1 MPAETEL
8 GQGFRGFRNRIGA
21 REEVEDNMQRNEKQE
36 LVGALREKMT
46 KAAIAI
52 AVGYK
57 NIDAAATVKLR
68 KTFRDSKV
76 DYKVVKNTLARLAAK
91 GTPLEKFTEGLEG
104 PNAIILGYDDVVAPA
119 KVLRDVLK
127 EQGEKM
133 TVKAGVVQGN
143 LVDAKGL
150 AALAD
155 MPGLTELRGML
166 AGMIAGP
173 ATKLVRLLNTPGG
186 QIARVLKAKSE
197 KAA

>member
-1 MPAETEL
+1 VPEPESAQE
-8 GQGFRGFRNRIGA
+8 GGDG
-21 REEVEDNMQRNEKQE
+21 MQRNEKQE
-36 LVGALREKMT
+36 MVSALHEKMA
-46 KAAIAI
+46 KAQFAA
-52 AVGYK
+52 AVGYGS
-57 NIDAAATVKLR
+57 IDAAATVKLR

-91 GTPLEKFTEGLEG
+91 GTPLEKFTEGLVG

-143 LVDAKGL
+143 LVDARSL

-155 MPGLTELRGML
+155 LPGLPELRGML
-166 AGMIAGP
+166 AGLIASP
-173 ATKLVRLLNTPGG
+173 ATRLVRLLNTPGG
-186 QIARVLKAKSE
+186 QLARVLKAKSE
-197 KAA
+197 KAEAA

>member
-1 MPAETEL
+1 ME
-8 GQGFRGFRNRIGA
+8 RN
-21 REEVEDNMQRNEKQE
+21 QKQE
-36 LVGALREKMT
+36 MVGALHDKMA
-46 KAAIAI
+46 KANFAA
-52 AVGYK
+52 AVAYR
-57 NIDAAATVKLR
+57 NIDAEATVKLR
-68 KTFRDSKV
+68 KTFREQKV

-91 GTPLEKFTEGLEG
+91 GTPLEKFAEDLVG

-119 KVLRDVLK
+119 KVLRDVLR

-166 AGMIAGP
+166 AGLIAAP
-173 ATKLVRLLNTPGG
+173 ATRLVRILNTPG
-186 QIARVLKAKSE
+186 A
-197 KAA
+197 

>member
-1 MPAETEL
+1 
-8 GQGFRGFRNRIGA
+8 
-21 REEVEDNMQRNEKQE
+21 MQRNEKQN
-36 LVGALREKMT
+36 LIGALHEKMSRSV
-46 KAAIAI
+46 IAI

-57 NIDAAATVKLR
+57 AINAEATVKLR
-68 KTFRDSKV
+68 KTFRDNKV

-127 EQGEKM
+127 EQGDKM

-143 LVDAKGL
+143 LIDAKGL
-150 AALAD
+150 LALAD
-155 MPGLTELRGML
+155 LPGLTELRGML
-166 AGMIAGP
+166 VGMINAP
-173 ATKLVRLLNTPGG
+173 ASRLVRLLNTPGG
-186 QIARVLKAKSE
+186 QVARVLKAKSE

>member
-1 MPAETEL
+1 
-8 GQGFRGFRNRIGA
+8 
-21 REEVEDNMQRNEKQE
+21 MQRNEKQE
-36 LVGALREKMT
+36 MVGALHAKMA
-46 KAAIAI
+46 KASFAA

-57 NIDAAATVKLR
+57 NIDAGATVKLR
-68 KTFRDSKV
+68 KTFREAKV

-155 MPGLTELRGML
+155 MPGLPELRGML
-166 AGMIAGP
+166 AGVIAAP
-173 ATKLVRLLNTPGG
+173 ASRLVRLLSTPGS
-186 QIARVLKAKSE
+186 QLARVLKARSK

>member
-1 MPAETEL
+1 
-8 GQGFRGFRNRIGA
+8 
-21 REEVEDNMQRNEKQE
+21 MQRNEKQE
-36 LVGALREKMT
+36 LIGALHEKMS

-57 NIDAAATVKLR
+57 NINAEATVKLR
-68 KTFRDSKV
+68 KTFREQKV

-91 GTPLEKFTEGLEG
+91 GTPLEQFTKDLEG

-155 MPGLTELRGML
+155 MPGLPELRGML
-166 AGMIAGP
+166 VGILSAP
-173 ATKLVRLLNTPGG
+173 ASKLVRLLNTPGS
-186 QIARVLKAKSE
+186 QLARVLQARSE

>member
-1 MPAETEL
+1 
-8 GQGFRGFRNRIGA
+8 
-21 REEVEDNMQRNEKQE
+21 MQRNEKQD
-36 LVGALREKMT
+36 LIGKLKAKMEKSV
-46 KAAIAI
+46 IAV

-57 NIDAAATVKLR
+57 AIDAEATVKLR
-68 KTFRDSKV
+68 KTFREAKV

-91 GTPLEKFTEGLEG
+91 GTPLEKFTEQLDG

-119 KVLRDVLK
+119 KVLREVLK

-155 MPGLTELRGML
+155 MPGLPELRGML
-166 AGMIAGP
+166 VGMIAAP

-186 QIARVLKAKSE
+186 QLARVLKAKSE

>member
-1 MPAETEL
+1 MQKSEKQDL
-8 GQGFRGFRNRIGA
+8 IGA
-21 REEVEDNMQRNEKQE
+21 LKEK
-36 LVGALREKMT
+36 RS
-46 KAAIAI
+46 KAAIEI

-68 KTFRDSKV
+68 KTFRENKV

-91 GTPLEKFTEGLEG
+91 GTPLEKFTEGLDG

-143 LVDAKGL
+143 LVDAKVL

-155 MPGLTELRGML
+155 MPGLPELRGML
-166 AGMIAGP
+166 VGMIAAP
-173 ATKLVRLLNTPGG
+173 ASRLVRLLNTPGG
-186 QIARVLKAKSE
+186 QLARVLKAKSE
-197 KAA
+197 KAE

>member
-1 MPAETEL
+1 
-8 GQGFRGFRNRIGA
+8 
-21 REEVEDNMQRNEKQE
+21 MQRNEKQE
-36 LVGALREKMT
+36 LIDALHKKMS
-46 KAAIAI
+46 KANIAV

-57 NIDAAATVKLR
+57 DIDAEATVKLR
-68 KTFRDSKV
+68 KTFRESKV

-91 GTPLEKFTEGLEG
+91 GTSLEQFTKQLKG

-155 MPGLTELRGML
+155 MPGLPELRGML
-166 AGMIAGP
+166 VGMISSP
-173 ATKLVRLLNTPGG
+173 AAKLVRLLSTPGG
-186 QIARVLKAKSE
+186 QVARVLKAKSE

>member
-1 MPAETEL
+1 
-8 GQGFRGFRNRIGA
+8 
-21 REEVEDNMQRNEKQE
+21 MQRNEKQE

-76 DYKVVKNTLARLAAK
+76 EYKVVKNTLARLAAK
-91 GTPLEKFTEGLEG
+91 GTALEKLAENLEG
-104 PNAIILGYDDVVAPA
+104 PNAIILGYDDVVLPA
-119 KVLRDVLK
+119 KVLREVLK

-133 TVKAGVVQGN
+133 VVKAGVVQGN

-150 AALAD
+150 AALAE
-155 MPGLTELRGML
+155 MPVLPELRSML
-166 AGMIAGP
+166 LSTINGAAS
-173 ATKLVRLLNTPGG
+173 KLVRLLSTPGG
-186 QIARVLKAKSE
+186 QLARALKAKSE
-197 KAA
+197 KAS

>member
-57 NIDAAATVKLR
+57 NIDAAATVRLR

-91 GTPLEKFTEGLEG
+91 GTPLEKFTEGLDG

-143 LVDAKGL
+143 LVDARGL

>member
-1 MPAETEL
+1 
-8 GQGFRGFRNRIGA
+8 
-21 REEVEDNMQRNEKQE
+21 MQRNEKQE
-36 LVGALREKMT
+36 LIGELKAKMEKSV
-46 KAAIAI
+46 IAV

-57 NIDAAATVKLR
+57 AIDAEATVKLR
-68 KTFRDSKV
+68 KTFREAKV

-91 GTPLEKFTEGLEG
+91 GTPLEKFTEQLDG

-127 EQGEKM
+127 EQGEKL

-155 MPGLTELRGML
+155 MPGLPELRGML
-166 AGMIAGP
+166 VGMIAAP

-186 QIARVLKAKSE
+186 QLARVLKAKSE

>member
-1 MPAETEL
+1 ME
-8 GQGFRGFRNRIGA
+8 
-21 REEVEDNMQRNEKQE
+21 RNEKQV
-36 LVGALREKMT
+36 LVGELKAKMEKSV
-46 KAAIAI
+46 IAI

-57 NIDAAATVKLR
+57 NINAEATVKLR
-68 KTFRDSKV
+68 KTFRDNKV

-91 GTPLEKFTEGLEG
+91 GTPLEKFTETLDG

-127 EQGEKM
+127 EQGGKM

-143 LVDAKGL
+143 LVDARGL

-155 MPGLTELRGML
+155 MPGLPELRGML
-166 AGMIAGP
+166 AAMISAP
-173 ATKLVRLLNTPGG
+173 ASRLVRLLNTPGS
-186 QIARVLKAKSE
+186 QLARVLQAKSE

>member
-1 MPAETEL
+1 MQKSEKQDL
-8 GQGFRGFRNRIGA
+8 IGA
-21 REEVEDNMQRNEKQE
+21 LKAKMEKS
-36 LVGALREKMT
+36 V
-46 KAAIAI
+46 IAI

-57 NIDAAATVKLR
+57 NINAEATVKLR
-68 KTFRDSKV
+68 KTFRESKV

-91 GTPLEKFTEGLEG
+91 GTPLEKFTENLDG

-119 KVLRDVLK
+119 KILRDVLK

-155 MPGLTELRGML
+155 MPGLPELRGML
-166 AGMIAGP
+166 VGMISAP
-173 ATKLVRLLNTPGG
+173 ASRLVRLINTPGG
-186 QIARVLKAKSE
+186 QLARVLKAKSE

>member
-1 MPAETEL
+1 
-8 GQGFRGFRNRIGA
+8 
-21 REEVEDNMQRNEKQE
+21 MQRNEKQN
-36 LVGALREKMT
+36 LIGALHEKMS

-57 NIDAAATVKLR
+57 NINAEATVKLR
-68 KTFRDSKV
+68 KTFRDNKV

-91 GTPLEKFTEGLEG
+91 GTALEKFTEGLTG

-119 KVLRDVLK
+119 KVLRDVLR
-127 EQGEKM
+127 ESGDKM

-150 AALAD
+150 LALAD
-155 MPGLTELRGML
+155 MPGLPELRGML
-166 AGMIAGP
+166 VGMISAP
-173 ATKLVRLLNTPGG
+173 ASKLVRLLSTPGA
-186 QIARVLKAKSE
+186 QVARVLKAKSE